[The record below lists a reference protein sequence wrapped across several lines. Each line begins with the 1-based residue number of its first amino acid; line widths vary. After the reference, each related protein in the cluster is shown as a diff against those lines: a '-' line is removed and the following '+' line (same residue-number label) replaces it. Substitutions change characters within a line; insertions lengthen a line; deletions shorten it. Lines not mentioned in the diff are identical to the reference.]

1 MFGLENYDA
10 IYNSIRYLTNLESG
24 ITDIFCHYYEKIKV
38 KSYDSLPIEKRSTL
52 HNFIILIKSVLSK
65 DKKHSYYNIFLGK
78 NSY

>member
-1 MFGLENYDA
+1 MFGLENYYA
-10 IYNSIRYLTNLESG
+10 IYNSIRYLTNLKRG
-24 ITDIFCHYYEKIKV
+24 ITDIFCYYYEKIKV

-52 HNFIILIKSVLSK
+52 HNVIILIKSVLSK